1 MTSQYEILFWS
12 HATTKPCIAPGRKGL
27 LNKVLYREVPP
38 RGPAPYP
45 LKYCKIPK
53 ISPGAYIFQRPFLRG
68 LFLEGPIF
76 GRAYVPREICVIK
89 SVGLACSWKEIYHF
103 CFVLLCT
110 WGQILSTSP
119 LGGLYLEGC
128 HLTEGFLRYNFGG
141 AYFQNFTVPFW
152 QKRYP
157 FRLPYFDKIWYP
169 FHIPSLEL
177 CIPFYYI
184 DTDEIPGFFLLLKYH
199 VFITGSEDTIFIF
212 HVWGHWC
219 RHGY

>member
-1 MTSQYEILFWS
+1 MHCPQV
-12 HATTKPCIAPGRKGL
+12 RKGR
-27 LNKVLYREVPP
+27 LNKVLYREAPP

-53 ISPGAYIFQRPFLRG
+53 ISPRAYIFQRPFLRG

-119 LGGLYLEGC
+119 LGGLYLEGWFNGGFFALQFWRGLFSEFYGTI
-128 HLTEGFLRYNFGG
+128 LTEK
-141 AYFQNFTVPFW
+141 VPLSSTFFW
-152 QKRYP
+152 QNVTP
-157 FRLPYFDKIWYP
+157 FTYL
-169 FHIPSLEL
+169 
-177 CIPFYYI
+177 
-184 DTDEIPGFFLLLKYH
+184 
-199 VFITGSEDTIFIF
+199 V
-212 HVWGHWC
+212 
-219 RHGY
+219 